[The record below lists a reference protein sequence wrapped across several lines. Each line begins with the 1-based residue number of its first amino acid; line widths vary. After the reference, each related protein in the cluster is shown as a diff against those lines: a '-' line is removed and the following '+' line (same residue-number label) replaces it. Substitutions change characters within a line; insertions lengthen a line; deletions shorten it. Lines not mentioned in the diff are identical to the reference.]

1 MTKESLPKK
10 SLKTRRLMVLDIR
23 THFYAFDVVR
33 KKIKDNLSKS
43 RLISI
48 SDPFSHLKL
57 NFENK
62 R

>member
-1 MTKESLPKK
+1 
-10 SLKTRRLMVLDIR
+10 MVFDIR
-23 THFYAFDVVR
+23 THFYAFDVVK

-43 RLISI
+43 RLTSL

-57 NFENK
+57 NLENK